1 LGSSSCFNRFKI
13 KSKSGW
19 FSGLVIV
26 TSAKSYFIKFVIKIL
41 MIFNLTILFY
51 NFYFKQ
57 DMSSEMI
64 NMKSLISLI
73 EELITEQVYFPDQL
87 EKCE

>member
-1 LGSSSCFNRFKI
+1 
-13 KSKSGW
+13 
-19 FSGLVIV
+19 
-26 TSAKSYFIKFVIKIL
+26 